1 MTSNGHTAC
10 HMTICWSSARS
21 RAQEAVGLQR
31 VWLPAQACCSP
42 VDWGAHRG
50 TFDMRR
56 TEGKER
62 RRERESLL
70 GQAAY
75 SARRHHPAAKH
86 LNPCTLVAASEMCCG
101 AGGLLSKDSPF
112 LDIILEGVKLRLP
125 SAEVAYPRVEPA
137 LGAALLV
144 HDALHRSSSS
154 IEEAAS
160 SPFASTPP
168 RLGRHA
174 TLPHSHGE
182 AAALS
187 VANSVAPSPWR
198 SQTSINK

>member
-1 MTSNGHTAC
+1 MD
-10 HMTICWSSARS
+10 I
-21 RAQEAVGLQR
+21 
-31 VWLPAQACCSP
+31 
-42 VDWGAHRG
+42 
-50 TFDMRR
+50 
-56 TEGKER
+56 
-62 RRERESLL
+62 
-70 GQAAY
+70 
-75 SARRHHPAAKH
+75 
-86 LNPCTLVAASEMCCG
+86 CCG

-154 IEEAAS
+154 MEEAPS

-174 TLPHSHGE
+174 TIPHSHGE

-187 VANSVAPSPWR
+187 AAPTGQAARRGHRPAS
-198 SQTSINK
+198 TSTIPPLLILRRGHAMLDAICTYVLFDLD